1 MVSFGL
7 NNKNIFLLRATH
19 LVALFFISIMNER
32 IQKIQD
38 FLQQNPNDL
47 FLNHALALEYIKIGE
62 EQNAQKCF
70 EHNLKTDPNYVATY
84 YHLGKL
90 LERLSKSEEAIL
102 IYEQGMSIAKSQK
115 DQHSYNEL
123 QGAYEDLVDL

>member
-1 MVSFGL
+1 
-7 NNKNIFLLRATH
+7 
-19 LVALFFISIMNER
+19 MNER

-38 FLQQNPNDL
+38 FLKQNPNDL
-47 FLNHALALEYIKIGE
+47 FLNHALALEFIKIGE
-62 EQNAQKCF
+62 EQKAKDCF
-70 EHNLKTDPNYVATY
+70 EQNLNTDPNYVATY

-90 LERLSKSEEAIL
+90 LERLSKTEDAVS
-102 IYEQGMSIAKSQK
+102 IYEQGMSMAKSQK